1 MVKDSFLH
9 TTYFTIRA
17 GGDTIITFFFDS
29 VFMLLVSVP
38 VAYLLVEFTSLG
50 AAVIFAI
57 VHAADFIKCIIGF
70 ILVKKGIWLK
80 NIVSE

>member
-1 MVKDSFLH
+1 
-9 TTYFTIRA
+9 
-17 GGDTIITFFFDS
+17 
-29 VFMLLVSVP
+29 MLCVSVP
-38 VAYLLVEFTSLG
+38 LAYVLVKFTALG

-57 VHAADFIKCIIGF
+57 VHAADFLKCIIGF